1 MKEKVISILFLL
13 VFGAAFLGVGIFLM
27 REQKHLKEVCITE
40 VQSTVI
46 ENKKRT
52 VKRKKHKT
60 SIKYTP
66 VFEYDYNGKTYT
78 FQSSISTNP
87 PRFDE
92 GEKVQIFLNPDDP
105 HEVYVPA
112 DGTTRT
118 ITYVV
123 LMAVGGIAVIAAPV
137 KAFKK

>member
-13 VFGAAFLGVGIFLM
+13 VFGAAFLGAGIFLM

-52 VKRKKHKT
+52 VKKKKHKT

-78 FQSSISTNP
+78 FKSDLSTNP
-87 PRFDE
+87 PRYSV
-92 GEKVQIFLNPDDP
+92 GEKVQIMINPDNP
-105 HEVYVPA
+105 SEVYVPS
-112 DGTTRT
+112 DSTTKK
-118 ITYVV
+118 IIYIVCI
-123 LMAVGGIAVIAAPV
+123 AVGGIAVIAAPV